1 MVTARQSEIVAL
13 ALIALTGLAA
23 FFLPPAASATGVAIG
38 GIGAILLTRRAAY
51 ARRVAAAAAMRETVT
66 SAIADPILI
75 VRDGRIEH
83 ANRAARLLFGMDLV
97 GREARAVLDHPGAA
111 DRIAARDPGAP
122 LELVGLADR
131 RQRWLMR
138 LSDYEGARYVHLT
151 DATAAHAAEQMRV
164 DFIANASHELRTP
177 LATILGFVETLRD
190 PEAGGDPALRERF
203 LGRVFNEATRMRQL
217 VSDLISLS
225 RIEAEKVTAP
235 TARVSLGTVARM
247 VAQEARALHG
257 EEHGGRQADI
267 RVDIASYFPLVPGD
281 EALLKQLLHNLIGNA
296 LRYGR
301 PDTPVTIRLWQE
313 SADTVGLSVADEGD
327 GIAPEHI
334 PRLTERFYRADAS
347 RSRSLAGTGLG
358 LAIVKHVVEHHRG
371 RLTIASQLNVGTTV
385 SIFLPAVIEP

>member
-1 MVTARQSEIVAL
+1 MVSAHRSELLALALVAL
-13 ALIALTGLAA
+13 AGLAV
-23 FFLPPAASATGVAIG
+23 FFLPPLSSTAAVVAAGV
-38 GIGAILLTRRAAY
+38 GAILLTRRAAY
-51 ARRVAAAAAMRETVT
+51 TRRIAAAEAMRETVT

-83 ANRAARLLFGMDLV
+83 ANRAARHLLGSDLV
-97 GREARAVLDHPGAA
+97 GRDARAALDHPGAA
-111 DRIAARDPGAP
+111 DRIAARDPGSP
-122 LELVGLADR
+122 LELVGLANR

-190 PEAGGDPALRERF
+190 PEAGGDPTLRERF

-225 RIEAEKVTAP
+225 RIEAEKVAAP
-235 TARVSLGTVARM
+235 TARVNLGIVART
-247 VAQEARALHG
+247 VAQEARSLHG
-257 EEHGGRQADI
+257 EGQSRPQADI
-267 RVDIASYFPLVPGD
+267 RVDIASYFPMVPGD

-301 PDTPVTIRLWQE
+301 PGTPVTIRLWQE
-313 SADTVGLSVADEGD
+313 SPDTVGVSVADEGD
-327 GIAPEHI
+327 GIAPQHI

-347 RSRSLAGTGLG
+347 RSRTLAGTGLG
-358 LAIVKHVVEHHRG
+358 LAIVKHIVEHHRG
-371 RLTIASQLNVGTTV
+371 RLAIASELGVGTTV
-385 SIFLPAVIEP
+385 SIYLPAVIEP